1 MAIQRGILC
10 LRSVT
15 EADMGISDIATAVVL
30 AVHFTVEVGG
40 QQSAEQLALVEQVD
54 KTHLGVAGR
63 FKICCAPLDFGIPAP
78 VIEPHIEAY
87 VVRALHTIGGFTA
100 AEMKN
105 KAFEMELRVPI
116 EFSVGTGPIH

>member
-1 MAIQRGILC
+1 MQRGVLC
-10 LRSVT
+10 LHSVS
-15 EADMGISDIATAVVL
+15 EADMGISDIAPNVVL

-40 QQSAEQLALVEQVD
+40 QQSAEQLALVEQIG
-54 KTHLGVAGR
+54 KPHLGVAGR
-63 FKICCAPLDFGIPAP
+63 FKICCAPNDLGVPSH

-87 VVRALHTIGGFTA
+87 VVRALHTVGGFTT

-116 EFSVGTGPIH
+116 EFEVGTGLIH